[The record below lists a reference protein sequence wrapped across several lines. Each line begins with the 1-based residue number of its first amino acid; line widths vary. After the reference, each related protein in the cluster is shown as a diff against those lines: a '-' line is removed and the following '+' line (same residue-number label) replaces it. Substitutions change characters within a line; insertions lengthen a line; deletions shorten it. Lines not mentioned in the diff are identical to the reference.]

1 MALSDDLATLKGKLD
16 EAVALAVAE
25 KDEVVAAINKQ
36 NFALGEQTAKLDAAN
51 VKIEEL
57 IAKVAELQ
65 AQLDAGTTVD
75 LSPLAAEIDSL
86 KAQISDIYV
95 EPVVVPE

>member
-1 MALSDDLATLKGKLD
+1 MALSDDLAILKGKLD

-36 NFALGEQTAKLDAAN
+36 NLALGEQTAKLDAAN